1 MAENKPD
8 DKANDPI
15 EQEHSGSAKGDAR
28 PTIFNSSSEYII
40 NIDADLVKA
49 GDRKAIVTVA
59 GDGSLQ
65 IHIGTLTGGLHTTE
79 DRKPPTGAAKVVT
92 LNLHLKKP

>member
-1 MAENKPD
+1 MAENKRD
-8 DKANDPI
+8 GKTNDPV
-15 EQEHSGSAKGDAR
+15 EQEKPGKAKRDDR

-40 NIDADLVKA
+40 NIDADLVQA
-49 GDRKAIVTVA
+49 GDRKALVTVA

-65 IHIGTLTGGLHTTE
+65 IHVGKLTGGLHTLE
-79 DRKPPTGAAKVVT
+79 ERKPATGPAKVVT